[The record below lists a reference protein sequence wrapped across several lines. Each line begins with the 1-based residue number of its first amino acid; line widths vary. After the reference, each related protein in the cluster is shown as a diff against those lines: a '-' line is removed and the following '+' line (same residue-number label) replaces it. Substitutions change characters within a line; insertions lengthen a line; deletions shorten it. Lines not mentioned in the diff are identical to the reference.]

1 MKNKKIIPLTVFAV
15 TLVLVGIL
23 GLSKVF
29 ETSWQSENTI
39 DNSLN
44 AEIVD
49 GGKSVFNYRFVT
61 PEEVSAG
68 AQTDWF
74 IDNRYVNNY
83 NFPIPD
89 GALPYQTIANIA
101 GDAITYSTGF
111 TNHQKRT
118 AYLSVAKTA
127 IGHTYGI
134 DEETASYQGFKYT
147 YTLNNNAETVYAYKY
162 ETYNEL
168 VDTPA
173 GKATDTIIT
182 VYLDMFTGEIYYI
195 DIYYNKDFLNS
206 NEKFSYDLFFGC
218 SYVEGQTE
226 KELLSSALEIAKL
239 CGCKEQ
245 FTRYC
250 VLEFADVYQVII
262 EYAPGKVKY
271 IEFLK
276 ENNSYMFTSYN
287 EGVHH
292 YSPYNFNL
300 KDIDI

>member
-1 MKNKKIIPLTVFAV
+1 MKNKKIISLTVVAV
-15 TLVLVGIL
+15 GLVLTGIL

-29 ETSWQSENTI
+29 ETTWQNENTV
-39 DNSLN
+39 DNSLD

-49 GGKSVFNYRFVT
+49 SNESVFNYRFIT

-68 AQTDWF
+68 AETDWF
-74 IDNRYVNNY
+74 IENRYVNNY
-83 NFPIPD
+83 NFPVPD

-101 GDAITYSTGF
+101 GDAITYSSGL
-111 TNHQKRT
+111 TNHQKRI
-118 AYLSVAKTA
+118 AYISGAKID
-127 IGHTYGI
+127 IGHIYGI
-134 DEETASYQGFKYT
+134 DEETATYQGFKYT

-168 VDTPA
+168 VDTPN

-182 VYLDMFTGEIYYI
+182 VWLDMFTGEIYELEV
-195 DIYYNKDFLNS
+195 YYNKDLLIP
-206 NEKFSYDLFFGC
+206 NEKFSYGLYFGC
-218 SYVEGQTE
+218 SYVEGQTA
-226 KELLSSALEIAKL
+226 KELLSSALEIVKL

-245 FTRYC
+245 FTKYC
-250 VLEFADVYQVII
+250 VLEFEDVYQVIV

-300 KDIDI
+300 KDIAV